1 MDFQDIE
8 VLGIRWMQKVI
19 VDYLLFFMYLDRMY
33 GRVPVPVFG
42 IIFIILTAI
51 VILFKIGT
59 IIVAKKARKEIQSDD
74 MKIGGFKK

>member
-1 MDFQDIE
+1 
-8 VLGIRWMQKVI
+8 
-19 VDYLLFFMYLDRMY
+19 MY

-51 VILFKIGT
+51 VIIFKIGT
-59 IIVAKKARKEIQSDD
+59 IIVAKKARKEIQSDE

>member
-8 VLGIRWMQKVI
+8 VLSIRWMPSNCQ
-19 VDYLLFFMYLDRMY
+19 LLLCFFLHVDRMY

-42 IIFIILTAI
+42 IISIILTAI
-51 VILFKIGT
+51 VIIFKIGT

-74 MKIGGFKK
+74 MKISGFKK